1 MPPFLPIIFVI
12 CCIVKG
18 LNNLLVLA
26 ANIQKIPLK
35 AKRMGKK
42 VALSG
47 FFNIL
52 AAKKVLQEYN
62 FNSKV
67 EPFKMIFRVIGL
79 KGYKKFG

>member
-1 MPPFLPIIFVI
+1 MN
-12 CCIVKG
+12 G

-42 VALSG
+42 VALSCD
-47 FFNIL
+47 FNIL

-62 FNSKV
+62 FYSKV
-67 EPFKMIFRVIGL
+67 EPFKMIFQVIGL

>member
-1 MPPFLPIIFVI
+1 
-12 CCIVKG
+12 
-18 LNNLLVLA
+18 
-26 ANIQKIPLK
+26 
-35 AKRMGKK
+35 MGKK

-67 EPFKMIFRVIGL
+67 EPFKMNFRVIRL

>member
-1 MPPFLPIIFVI
+1 MN
-12 CCIVKG
+12 G

-47 FFNIL
+47 NFNIL
-52 AAKKVLQEYN
+52 KAKKVSYKNLCKACHKLFKWVKQHLMIT
-62 FNSKV
+62 NSISTSCSIN
-67 EPFKMIFRVIGL
+67 IF
-79 KGYKKFG
+79 